1 MTTARQFQN
10 ALTDLSEISAAM
22 SHLKDL
28 YWYRDSS
35 ADDTA
40 MITLLS
46 DCLRTTTEKFYN
58 LEDEVVRQA
67 ERAKNK
73 KAQ

>member
-1 MTTARQFQN
+1 
-10 ALTDLSEISAAM
+10 M